1 MYLRLVD
8 GGIPTFEWKLK
19 RVEISHSEKEFE
31 KTSTKKKFEYIED
44 PNSNLDLYRLILRK
58 LPNKP
63 GCLVLTKV
71 DKNNKMIILDVF
83 KSEFDLREE
92 FKYSKKLFIGEEI
105 DRYSWLKQLSK
116 EKGVREIRFL
126 IGKVA

>member
-92 FKYSKKLFIGEEI
+92 FKYSKKLFIGAI
-105 DRYSWLKQLSK
+105 SQMK
-116 EKGVREIRFL
+116 
-126 IGKVA
+126 

>member
-1 MYLRLVD
+1 MSLRLVD

-44 PNSNLDLYRLILRK
+44 PDSNLDLYRLILRK

-92 FKYSKKLFIGEEI
+92 FKYSKKQFIGEEI

>member
-44 PNSNLDLYRLILRK
+44 PDSNLDLYRLILRK

-92 FKYSKKLFIGEEI
+92 FKYSKKQFIGKEI

>member
-8 GGIPTFEWKLK
+8 GGIPTFECKLK

-44 PNSNLDLYRLILRK
+44 PDSNLDLYRLILRK

-63 GCLVLTKV
+63 GCLVLSKV

-92 FKYSKKLFIGEEI
+92 FKYSKKQFIGKEI

>member
-92 FKYSKKLFIGEEI
+92 FKYSKKQFIGEEI

>member
-8 GGIPTFEWKLK
+8 GGIPTFEFKLK

-44 PNSNLDLYRLILRK
+44 PDSNLDLYRLILRK

-92 FKYSKKLFIGEEI
+92 FKYSKKQFIGKEI

>member
-19 RVEISHSEKEFE
+19 RVEISHSEEEFE

-44 PNSNLDLYRLILRK
+44 PDSNFDLYRLILRK

-92 FKYSKKLFIGEEI
+92 FKYSKKQFIGKEI

>member
-44 PNSNLDLYRLILRK
+44 PDSNLDLYRLILRK

-92 FKYSKKLFIGEEI
+92 FKYSKKQFIGEEI

>member
-19 RVEISHSEKEFE
+19 RVEISHSEEEFE

-44 PNSNLDLYRLILRK
+44 PDSNFDLYRLILRK

-92 FKYSKKLFIGEEI
+92 FKYSKKQFIGEEI